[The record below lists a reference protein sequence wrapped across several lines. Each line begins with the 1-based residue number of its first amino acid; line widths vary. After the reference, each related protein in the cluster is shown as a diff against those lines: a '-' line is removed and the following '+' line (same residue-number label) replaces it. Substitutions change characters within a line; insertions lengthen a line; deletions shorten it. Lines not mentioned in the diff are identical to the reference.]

1 MAAAFLGAVEDAP
14 DGPARA
20 AIARMAGGRRFFLAE
35 FDVPAGRQAGADKL
49 GYCALAVFRI
59 MADDRATLRAM
70 RAADF
75 LLDSPTDG
83 LAAVLQARARLLR
96 TPLIAAW
103 RAAGTRATEEAKA
116 SAGHRA
122 LRLLL
127 VLPRGSLASLR
138 SKTEAQSGRVPDK
151 TWPCA
156 ALIEKRFK
164 EVEDSS
170 LTATLLMEV
179 VSVELAPGR
188 GHTGRHLR

>member
-75 LLDSPTDG
+75 LPDSPTDG
-83 LAAVLQARARLLR
+83 LAAV
-96 TPLIAAW
+96 
-103 RAAGTRATEEAKA
+103 
-116 SAGHRA
+116 SAGA
-122 LRLLL
+122 GETPADS
-127 VLPRGSLASLR
+127 VDCG
-138 SKTEAQSGRVPDK
+138 
-151 TWPCA
+151 
-156 ALIEKRFK
+156 
-164 EVEDSS
+164 VE
-170 LTATLLMEV
+170 
-179 VSVELAPGR
+179 GR
-188 GHTGRHLR
+188 GYARDGRG